1 MCTFRY
7 DDDPDPDPDP
17 EERTPAGPLCVPI
30 RPGTREVAVR
40 VFRTPLGERTAVGF
54 TTPAR
59 LAATLGAGQAW
70 IRLSEAALRAMTEPL
85 GVLLLTLDPTFTAP
99 AVTPAPAARP
109 VPGGAAGT
117 GEDGPRDGAVAA
129 RGAAS

>member
-7 DDDPDPDPDP
+7 EDDPDP
-17 EERTPAGPLCVPI
+17 EERIPAGPLCVPV
-30 RPGTREVAVR
+30 RPGTRGVAVR

-59 LAATLGAGQAW
+59 LAATLGAGQVW
-70 IRLSEAALRAMTEPL
+70 IRLSETALRALTEPL
-85 GVLLLTLDPTFTAP
+85 GVLLLTLDPTLTAP
-99 AVTPAPAARP
+99 AVAPAPAPAPAPRP
-109 VPGGAAGT
+109 APGAAAGT
-117 GEDGPRDGAVAA
+117 DDDGPRDGAVAA